1 MKLLIMSAESRKCF
15 DIFNILKPKLKNIYL
30 CSDLGILKRSILSL
44 VYFKKVFKTEKILQL
59 IHAKTLDIKIFPVD
73 EVDLEAIYNLDLESS
88 SLLPDKNAFHC
99 MVNKRH
105 LFEHA
110 TKNNIPCPQTL
121 GENQLGSNFISG
133 AVVVKPARGTGSEGV
148 KFFETYT
155 DATVYVN
162 SLHNS
167 ADMLVQELIGRNNV
181 IAGCFLFDK
190 GSLTSFYGHERLRT
204 YPKTGG
210 VTVCSVSHNDQR
222 IMDLGKQ
229 LLAPL
234 QWSGLV
240 MVEFMWSDLINDY
253 QLIEVNPRAWGS
265 IMLSEKC
272 GSNMLMSYVDLIFGN
287 LVEKSVG
294 QESCYI
300 KWLVPYDIIN
310 IIKGDVPLSDYRHIK
325 RKNICLINI
334 SYANLIRSGLF
345 HAFQFTQVSK
355 IVNKFIPR

>member
-1 MKLLIMSAESRKCF
+1 MKLLITSAESRKCF

-30 CSDLGILKRSILSL
+30 CSDLGILKRSLLSL

-59 IHAKTLDIKIFPVD
+59 IQAKALELKIFPVE
-73 EVDLEAIYNLDLESS
+73 EVDLEAIYNLDLQSS
-88 SLLPDKNAFHC
+88 SLLPDKNAFYC
-99 MVNKRH
+99 MVNKER

-110 TKNNIPCPQTL
+110 IKHNIPCPQTV
-121 GENQLGSNFISG
+121 GASQLGSNFISG
-133 AVVVKPARGTGSEGV
+133 ALVVKPARGMGSEGV
-148 KFFETYT
+148 KFLNNYA
-155 DATVYVN
+155 DATLYVN

-167 ADMLVQELIGRNNV
+167 ADMLVQELIGKNNV

-190 GSLTSFYGHERLRT
+190 GSLVSFYGHERLRT

-222 IMDLGKQ
+222 IMDLGQQ

-234 QWSGLV
+234 KWSGLA
-240 MVEFMWSDLINDY
+240 MVEFMWSDLLDDY

-287 LVEKSVG
+287 LVENSVG
-294 QESCYI
+294 HESCYI
-300 KWLVPYDIIN
+300 RWLVPYDIIN
-310 IIKGDVPLSDYRHIK
+310 LVKGDVPMSDCRHIN
-325 RKNICLINI
+325 RKNGCLINI
-334 SYANLIRSGLF
+334 SYASVFRSGLF
-345 HAFQFTQVSK
+345 HAFQFTQLSK
-355 IVNKFIPR
+355 IVKKFLSE